1 MIFENNEQVTLIIK
15 ISYCRLPTTTP
26 MCEGQVVLGK
36 LCKDMA
42 AAVYN
47 ITAPKVEKLFYKYCW
62 DSGLVP
68 DIADVYD

>member
-1 MIFENNEQVTLIIK
+1 
-15 ISYCRLPTTTP
+15 

-36 LCKDMA
+36 FCKDMA

-68 DIADVYD
+68 DIADAYD